1 MVTVADVAVSKDL
14 SAAKIYVA
22 AITLEQ
28 DIEARDGMV
37 DALNDGAGYLRKLLG
52 GRMRLRTVPTLKFF
66 YDEVQQSGSQL
77 SNLIDDAVSTNT
89 TSAAEGSSVDSSS
102 NEQR

>member
-1 MVTVADVAVSKDL
+1 VAVSKDL
-14 SAAKIYVA
+14 SSAKIYVA

-37 DALNDGAGYLRKLLG
+37 DALNDGAGFLRKLLG
-52 GRMRLRTVPTLKFF
+52 GRMRLRAVPTLKFF

-89 TSAAEGSSVDSSS
+89 TAAADGSTVDNRSD
-102 NEQR
+102 EPR